1 MVDIIYR
8 QDDDLLD
15 RRVTGED
22 LIELPSGA
30 RQRRREILEPG
41 MTGSDIP
48 VQEGVRRRR
57 HGEHKSG
64 QSEQKEEVSPS
75 DEGLTGS
82 ENIISSLL
90 TAGNKMAGLL
100 VMIFLSYHYS
110 RYLYMLQEN
119 DLWFS
124 EIMVSTNS

>member
-1 MVDIIYR
+1 
-8 QDDDLLD
+8 
-15 RRVTGED
+15 
-22 LIELPSGA
+22 
-30 RQRRREILEPG
+30 
-41 MTGSDIP
+41 MTGSDIGG
-48 VQEGVRRRR
+48 QEGVRRRR
-57 HGEHKSG
+57 HGEHKSE
-64 QSEQKEEVSPS
+64 QSEQKEEVSPY

-100 VMIFLSYHYS
+100 VMIFLSYNYS

-124 EIMVSTNS
+124 EIMVSTNI